1 MKTVVLSSSL
11 PERCTLP
18 VAPLSLTPTAEWRRP
33 ALNRLALAVLLTL
46 GLAACSDE
54 QPAPPAATAPAAAPA
69 TTPETTAAEA
79 TPPVPTESVEQLS
92 ERADDAVVEQRLFI
106 PAGDNAFELYL
117 KVLEAKPDHTNAR
130 NAIIDLFPYAVM
142 HVEQRLGANDAADA
156 ARVLA
161 LMEKANPQAPALP
174 RLHTA
179 LSESQG
185 RATAAAAAEAARLE
199 RAAQQAETAST
210 APPATTTAPMPAAT
224 PAPVSTAPAP
234 TPAPVATTTAPPPA
248 AATTPPPRAATPP
261 PPAPAPVRA
270 TGLPAVTNQVNPRY
284 PPLAL
289 RRRVE
294 GYVEVSFTVLP
305 DGTVANVAVVSS
317 EPRSMFDREA
327 VNAMQRWRFAPSGQ
341 ESRGRR
347 TFDFKL
353 SDE

>member
-1 MKTVVLSSSL
+1 MKTVVLSSFL
-11 PERCTLP
+11 PAQRALP
-18 VAPLSLTPTAEWRRP
+18 VAPLSLSPTAERRRP
-33 ALNRLALAVLLTL
+33 GRNRLALAVLLTL

-54 QPAPPAATAPAAAPA
+54 QPAAPTATAPATAPAA
-69 TTPETTAAEA
+69 TPDTPAAEA
-79 TPPVPTESVEQLS
+79 TPPAPTETVEQLS

-130 NAIIDLFPYAVM
+130 NAIIDLYPYAVM

-179 LSESQG
+179 LAESQG
-185 RATAAAAAEAARLE
+185 RATATAAAEAARLE
-199 RAAQQAETAST
+199 RAAQQAQSAST
-210 APPATTTAPMPAAT
+210 TPSETTTAPAPAPT
-224 PAPVSTAPAP
+224 PAPVATTPTP

-248 AATTPPPRAATPP
+248 AATQPPRAATPP